1 MFTNKKFGLS
11 DSLIEA
17 TKKIMTKEKEPQNSD
32 KENPKKSVEFGT
44 NSRSAH
50 DDYMRRLHLRR
61 MPRNEMSDPA
71 DGRIVNAMD
80 IHDNKTT
87 DIQELTGKGKL
98 PAIKAYHDSKAHD
111 MFNRSDKVDALDP
124 RNRNKS
130 GSRRTVTLKGK
141 ELWDRGMAHM
151 RTARR
156 AHDLMYKNKNKLQS
170 EMSDPA
176 GSPAGGRIVNAM
188 DSQGKKTKEKAKA
201 DSVEVNPS
209 LKEMTMKERT
219 AFHMAAASAKR
230 LGKSHFMF
238 SGKKF
243 PVKMTGDVA
252 KQMTSEETVTEERWV
267 DIKTKKFVQAPT
279 REKAAEL
286 LNTLPL
292 YIRKAPMQAAESV
305 AEGGMPSS
313 IIRSKQ
319 RLERL
324 SDADFAKEHDK
335 KSDDDLRAMAWRYG
349 HGKGSNHYVN
359 KKIRGLKD
367 LEAQKTKS
375 VTEEGKMSDAEVT
388 RAHKIGKHFK
398 KKGIGDEPYALATWL
413 TQKKPGAAKKAE
425 KTIKKED

>member
-17 TKKIMTKEKEPQNSD
+17 AKKVMAKEKKH
-32 KENPKKSVEFGT
+32 KEYGVDAERELAAKKSPKK
-44 NSRSAH
+44 
-50 DDYMRRLHLRR
+50 
-61 MPRNEMSDPA
+61 A
-71 DGRIVNAMD
+71 DEYGV
-80 IHDNKTT
+80 KTE
-87 DIQELTGKGKL
+87 I
-98 PAIKAYHDSKAHD
+98 A
-111 MFNRSDKVDALDP
+111 
-124 RNRNKS
+124 
-130 GSRRTVTLKGK
+130 
-141 ELWDRGMAHM
+141 
-151 RTARR
+151 
-156 AHDLMYKNKNKLQS
+156 
-170 EMSDPA
+170 DPA
-176 GSPAGGRIVNAM
+176 GSPAGGRITGSM
-188 DSQGKKTKEKAKA
+188 DTKSKKASPTGKK

-252 KQMTSEETVTEERWV
+252 KQMTSEEAVTEERWV

-305 AEGGMPSS
+305 AEGGMPFRSATWLTS
-313 IIRSKQ
+313 MIRSKQ

>member
-17 TKKIMTKEKEPQNSD
+17 AKKVMAKEKKH
-32 KENPKKSVEFGT
+32 KEYGVDAERELAAKKSPKKAAEYGV
-44 NSRSAH
+44 
-50 DDYMRRLHLRR
+50 
-61 MPRNEMSDPA
+61 
-71 DGRIVNAMD
+71 
-80 IHDNKTT
+80 KTE
-87 DIQELTGKGKL
+87 I
-98 PAIKAYHDSKAHD
+98 A
-111 MFNRSDKVDALDP
+111 
-124 RNRNKS
+124 
-130 GSRRTVTLKGK
+130 
-141 ELWDRGMAHM
+141 
-151 RTARR
+151 
-156 AHDLMYKNKNKLQS
+156 
-170 EMSDPA
+170 DPA
-176 GSPAGGRIVNAM
+176 GSPAGGRITGSM
-188 DSQGKKTKEKAKA
+188 DTKSRKANPTGKK
-201 DSVEVNPS
+201 DSVDVNPS

-243 PVKMTGDVA
+243 PVKMSGDVA

-305 AEGGMPSS
+305 MAEGSWRHPLGKA
-313 IIRSKQ
+313 KQ
-319 RLERL
+319 RYERM
-324 SDADFAKEHDK
+324 SDADFAKERSK
-335 KSDDDLRAMAWRYG
+335 ETDDQLRSLAWSYG

-359 KKIRGLKD
+359 KRIRGLKD

>member
-17 TKKIMTKEKEPQNSD
+17 AKKVMTKEKKH
-32 KENPKKSVEFGT
+32 KEYGVDTERELAAKKSPKKAAEYGV
-44 NSRSAH
+44 
-50 DDYMRRLHLRR
+50 
-61 MPRNEMSDPA
+61 
-71 DGRIVNAMD
+71 
-80 IHDNKTT
+80 KTE
-87 DIQELTGKGKL
+87 I
-98 PAIKAYHDSKAHD
+98 A
-111 MFNRSDKVDALDP
+111 
-124 RNRNKS
+124 
-130 GSRRTVTLKGK
+130 
-141 ELWDRGMAHM
+141 
-151 RTARR
+151 
-156 AHDLMYKNKNKLQS
+156 
-170 EMSDPA
+170 DPA
-176 GSPAGGRIVNAM
+176 GSPAGGRITGSM
-188 DSQGKKTKEKAKA
+188 DTKSRKANPTGKK

-243 PVKMTGDVA
+243 PVKMSGDVA
-252 KQMTSEETVTEERWV
+252 KQMTSEEAVTEERWV
-267 DIKTKKFVQAPT
+267 DLKTKKFVQAPT

-292 YIRKAPMQAAESV
+292 YIRKAPMQAENV